1 MVGWYAPGY
10 SVVTME
16 QIVEDGREMK
26 ILSSILLGDGEGS
39 PRCHSMAQGLD

>member
-26 ILSSILLGDGEGS
+26 ILSSILLEGTEKAVHDVILW
-39 PRCHSMAQGLD
+39 RKA